1 MSDVVEATPPSGS
14 LAEAAHRIEGLLSVK
29 TGTEKAPVTPPE
41 PEQREAA
48 ADPKLVPAAP
58 EKDGSE
64 SAESAEQQNAD
75 DEPAQPQTP
84 KTWKVPVSGEEVEVT
99 EDELVKGYS
108 RTADYTRKTQALA
121 DERKKWEEGEVA
133 AARTVR
139 AQQLAALEEIKTAVT
154 TIRPKEPDWNTLRN
168 QLTPD
173 QFSNELL
180 AWKQH
185 VDTVKQIDD
194 EKARISAEQSADAE
208 KGFSAYVQNER
219 QRLELELPEM
229 KDPEKAP
236 KLKTAM
242 NEFAKARG
250 FTDDDLNQVTDHRVV
265 LLLHDAYQHHL
276 TKKTATETKAKIE
289 NKITNVLETAAP
301 GGRQDTT
308 SSKAKQLA
316 ADKQRLRESGR
327 VEDAGRVFAQ
337 LIKD

>member
-1 MSDVVEATPPSGS
+1 MPDVAEATPPSGS

-29 TGTEKAPVTPPE
+29 TGTEKAPATPPE

-48 ADPKLVPAAP
+48 AVPKLVPAAP
-58 EKDGSE
+58 EDKGSE
-64 SAESAEQQNAD
+64 SAESTDAEQTT
-75 DEPAQPQTP
+75 DEPPQPP
-84 KTWKVPVSGEEVEVT
+84 KTWKVPVSGEDIEVT

-139 AQQLAALEEIKTAVT
+139 AQQLAALEEITTAVT
-154 TIRPKEPDWNTLRN
+154 AIRPKEPDWSKLRN
-168 QLTPD
+168 ELTPD

-194 EKARISAEQSADAE
+194 EKARISAEQDADAR
-208 KGFSAYVQNER
+208 KGFAAYVQNEH

-236 KLKTAM
+236 KLKAAM
-242 NEFAKARG
+242 GEFAKSRG

-265 LLLHDAYQHHL
+265 LLLHDAYQHHMS
-276 TKKTATETKAKIE
+276 KKTATDTKAKIE
-289 NKITNVLETAAP
+289 NKITSVLETATP

-337 LIKD
+337 LIKDL